1 MLVESVRQCLA
12 RRQVL
17 LRKQPEAQNHR
28 LEGLQRSSR
37 LTRSNGTPRLLDQEK
52 FLAGLDRTDGP
63 RKLPSSAPSLCEE
76 NGWTA
81 RAERY
86 RVRENEAAMRRSAR
100 CAPDELPATGIG
112 DERADDA

>member
-63 RKLPSSAPSLCEE
+63 RDGRSELE
-76 NGWTA
+76 NA
-81 RAERY
+81 AQAAVFRAEPL
-86 RVRENEAAMRRSAR
+86 RRKRMDGPRGA
-100 CAPDELPATGIG
+100 I
-112 DERADDA
+112 